1 MVRGLCEPYGSPDIL
16 EIGGGAKPLFRPG
29 AWPGNVASY
38 TINDIS
44 QEELDKAPAEYAKAC
59 FDICDPAE
67 GLEGRFD
74 VIFSKFVAEHVR
86 DGRKMHD
93 SVHRMLK
100 PGGVAFHLFPT
111 LYAVP
116 FLINW
121 LIPEQVSRGF
131 VFLLNPV
138 RRDTRRKFPAHYS
151 WCAGSNERIRS
162 QILSIGYADV
172 RVERFY
178 GHHYLSNVPLLSS
191 VETAWVKAVKRAGMT
206 GSAPMRTSSRVGEAR
221 ARGAG
226 QPERLGPRLYPVYPT
241 TRKFGTEVTSVKVV
255 EIPV

>member
-1 MVRGLCEPYGSPDIL
+1 MVMEQAPVRLAKAELDSRLAAQDFGKVVRGLCERYDRPDIL

-29 AWPGNVASY
+29 AWPDNVASY

-44 QEELDKAPAEYAKAC
+44 QEELDKAPAEYDKAC
-59 FDICDPAE
+59 FDICDPVG

-86 DGRKMHD
+86 DGRKMHGN
-93 SVHRMLK
+93 VHRMLK

-151 WCAGSNERIRS
+151 WCAGSTERIRS

-172 RVERFY
+172 LVERFY
-178 GHHYLSNVPLLSS
+178 GHNYLSNVPLLSS
-191 VETAWVKAVKRAGMT
+191 VEVAWVRAVKRAGLT
-206 GSAPMRTSSRVGEAR
+206 GLGSYAYVFAR
-221 ARGAG
+221 R
-226 QPERLGPRLYPVYPT
+226 
-241 TRKFGTEVTSVKVV
+241 
-255 EIPV
+255 